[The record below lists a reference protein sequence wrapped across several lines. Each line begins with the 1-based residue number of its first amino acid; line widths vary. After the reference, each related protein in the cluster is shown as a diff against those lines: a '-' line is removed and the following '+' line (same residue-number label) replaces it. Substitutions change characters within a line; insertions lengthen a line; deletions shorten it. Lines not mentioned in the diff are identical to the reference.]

1 MEEGKDELLEKT
13 LRTMD
18 HELPDRELSGL
29 IMQRVSLKG
38 GRIRERKDY
47 TRWLPLVLAGSFG
60 IAALVFAILLLP
72 QLSQITI
79 PWQDSRVQLLVG
91 AAMVGIGWLMVQ
103 GFEVL
108 LRRSSSLLSL
118 N

>member
-1 MEEGKDELLEKT
+1 
-13 LRTMD
+13 MD

-47 TRWLPLVLAGSFG
+47 MRWLPVVLAGSFG

-72 QLSQITI
+72 QATQINI
-79 PWQDSRVQLLVG
+79 PWQDGRVQLLFGVATVG
-91 AAMVGIGWLMVQ
+91 FGWLMIQ

-108 LRRSSSLLSL
+108 LRKW
-118 N
+118 